1 MLQLPPYPIAG
12 LDYGSKLAGTSVLAL
27 LQPEGKVELFCST
40 PKRDADAFLMQLLL
54 EHSPRRVFIDAPLSL
69 PGVYQKLPGYSDFFY
84 RRADRAL
91 RAMSPLFLG
100 GLTARAMQL
109 NDKMIPHKIQFL
121 ETYPAGWV
129 RFFGTDVWGYRA
141 KGGDPELFCKKLT
154 CNSPFLTRLSAC
166 TTWHHADALI
176 SLLSGLR
183 YENQTH
189 STFGAAEE
197 GEIVI

>member
-27 LQPEGKVELFCST
+27 LQPEGSVELFCST
-40 PKRDADAFLMQLLL
+40 PKRDADAFLMQLLVQ
-54 EHSPRRVFIDAPLSL
+54 HGPRRVFIDAPLSL
-69 PGVYQKLPGYSDFFY
+69 PGVYQKLPDYSDFFY
-84 RRADRAL
+84 RKADRTL
-91 RAMSPLFLG
+91 GAMSPLFLG

-109 NDKMIPHKIQFL
+109 QDKMMPHKIQFL

-129 RFFGTDVWGYRA
+129 RFFGADLAGYRA
-141 KGGDPELFCKKLT
+141 KGGDPELFCENITHQL
-154 CNSPFLTRLSAC
+154 PFLTRLSAC
-166 TTWHHADALI
+166 TTWHHVDALI

-183 YENQTH
+183 YENQIH
-189 STFGAAEE
+189 SIFGAAQE